1 MIARTGYML
10 IWVSMMML
18 TACDIGEM
26 FSDEGTDDFLESQ
39 LGGGSGNGNEEGSA
53 TFYTQINYSNYI
65 YVYVDNNYVGIL
77 TQYYNSGNSPSCG
90 ANSGGAVTITN
101 VSSGLHSWSAT
112 DGTYSWSGSFY
123 VSGNTCSKIK
133 IQ

>member
-1 MIARTGYML
+1 MIVRTAYML
-10 IWVSMMML
+10 IWVSMMTL

-39 LGGGSGNGNEEGSA
+39 LGGGSGGEGSA
-53 TFYTQINYSNYI
+53 TFYTQINYSGYI
-65 YVYVDNNYVGIL
+65 YIYVDNNYVGML

-101 VSSGLHSWSAT
+101 VSSGSHNLSAS
-112 DGTYSWSGSFY
+112 DGSYSWSGSFY
-123 VSGNTCSKIK
+123 VSETHALKSRYNKG
-133 IQ
+133 